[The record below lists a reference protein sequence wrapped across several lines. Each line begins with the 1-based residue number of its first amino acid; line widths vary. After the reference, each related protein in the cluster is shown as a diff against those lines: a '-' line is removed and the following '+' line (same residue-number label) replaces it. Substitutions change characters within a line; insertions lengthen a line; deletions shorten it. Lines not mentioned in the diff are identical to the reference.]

1 MKLHGLRLAVLA
13 SGLLLAAT
21 AHASFHI
28 MQIEQVIGGVGGDTN
43 AQAIQLRMRSS
54 FQNQMQLSRINVR
67 DASGANPILVV
78 DMTHPVANSNTG
90 DRVLIASA
98 GMASDLALTPDFVMT
113 NLDTPE
119 LPRRGEPHLRG
130 RRRHDLLARELG
142 RCRLLGHGRG
152 EHHQRRRR
160 QRESGVRRGAPSSTS
175 QALQFPGTSGAPST
189 NNAADYAL
197 TVGAA
202 TFTNNA
208 RQSATI
214 VNVATVPEQ
223 PAAASVQLGR
233 PAPNPVT
240 GMMSYSV
247 TLPRE
252 AHVTLAVYDLR
263 GRRVGLVADRT
274 LGAGSHS
281 LSWNTAT
288 AGLGSGL
295 YFLRLD
301 AGTVQR
307 SQKFTLIH

>member
-1 MKLHGLRLAVLA
+1 MKFHGLCLAVLA

-28 MQIEQVIGGVGGDTN
+28 MQVEQVIGGVGGDAS

-54 FQNQMQLSRINVR
+54 FQNQMQLARINVR
-67 DASGANPILVV
+67 DANGANPILVV

-90 DRVLIASA
+90 DRVLIAST
-98 GMASDLALTPDFVMT
+98 GMAGDLALTPDFLMT
-113 NLDTPE
+113 NLIP
-119 LPRRGEPHLRG
+119 PSY
-130 RRRHDLLARELG
+130 LAAGSLTFEDDAGTIYWRVSWG
-142 RCRLLGHGRG
+142 GGG
-152 EHHQRRRR
+152 Y
-160 QRESGVRRGAPSSTS
+160 SGTGAVNITNDADGNANPAFGAALPSSTS

-197 TVGAA
+197 TDGAA

-252 AHVTLAVYDLR
+252 THVALAVYDLR
-263 GRRVGLVADRT
+263 GRRVGLVSDRT